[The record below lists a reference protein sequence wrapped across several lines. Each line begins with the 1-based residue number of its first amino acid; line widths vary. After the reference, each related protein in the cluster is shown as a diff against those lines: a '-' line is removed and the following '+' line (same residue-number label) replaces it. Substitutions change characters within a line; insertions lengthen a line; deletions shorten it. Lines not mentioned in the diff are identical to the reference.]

1 MNHEPVAWIALNQL
15 NGNYVAFTN
24 HQKTMLLPHIQ
35 QMYAN
40 WKPLY
45 THPAKTLEPDCY
57 CDGNVYRGVRSK
69 DSAIQTIHIDSTA
82 KTLTDEEIL
91 DALQDA
97 LNGWKYIRECHGD
110 LYGVG
115 WDRVQDKIEAILRK
129 AQEK

>member
-1 MNHEPVAWIALNQL
+1 MNYDNKPVAWIALNQL

-45 THPAKTLEPDCY
+45 THPAKILTEPSVKEIEDLWL
-57 CDGNVYRGVRSK
+57 DVINNI
-69 DSAIQTIHIDSTA
+69 SANDHRPREWHFA
-82 KTLTDEEIL
+82 K
-91 DALQDA
+91 
-97 LNGWKYIRECHGD
+97 
-110 LYGVG
+110 
-115 WDRVQDKIEAILRK
+115 AILRK